1 MQCGEACARISPLSG
16 RQFETIL
23 SINKTRDE
31 NKYEIDEIEKKTDL
45 WAFLKHAL
53 NLSGKYASCAVARV
67 AGVREGVKTRLAVQ

>member
-1 MQCGEACARISPLSG
+1 MQSEPACARISPLSG

-31 NKYEIDEIEKKTDL
+31 NKYDKDL

-53 NLSGKYASCAVARV
+53 NLSGKYASCAVARA